1 LNFHRS
7 SDLFLF
13 GRLPKLDKLILLK
26 PSNLNVLGH
35 DEEMKIWLMGA
46 LIAASIFS
54 TISCTSLSTKSDR
67 DPASIAE
74 ACSDQTAS
82 IDPAKLKSQV
92 FFQLQELE
100 RAASKDELPQ
110 IYEEQFNR
118 LQQMVTK
125 SRLYSVGLTE
135 SIDPRLAVVNKAR
148 ALSPSAEWDER
159 FFTLSPADRVNP
171 RDEQIQRKAGDM
183 IRLGRTAEARRLL
196 RALSNKKSA
205 SVELRMSARL
215 DLLKSYRYQG
225 SDDEFLKRLERDKSW
240 YAKTFDHTPGAAK
253 QDSNFQQALIRS
265 HIKKENFDLAFKE
278 LGELKAFLIKEN
290 QSSAG
295 ADWLAGR
302 LYTLLGQL
310 EKARDSY
317 ELALKALPSDDVTK
331 DQVTWRLGWMNYK
344 LKNYARAIE
353 LWAELPT
360 DAGSAQVLARN
371 MYWTARA
378 TTAVQ
383 GDSGKA
389 LFRRLAVTF
398 PGTFYAPLSLKEL
411 GEQIQPLS
419 FTANECE
426 VAGRIVARMKRKYPA
441 EDAQAF
447 AQLYRQRDL
456 PRAKLFLM
464 DLSIS
469 RGLDSSLLLA
479 AAALGD
485 YQPLIIGFSRLTLAE
500 QNEIFSEFPQLLYP
514 NPYPEQIVQAATA
527 NNLDPYFPLSTIRQ
541 ESVFAPRARS
551 FADARGLMQVM
562 PQLGPKYAALTGLQ
576 NYSTEKLFEPST
588 NIPIGTRHLKEGF
601 EQNGESRILT
611 LAAYNA
617 GDEIARVWAKRLSK
631 DPLEFVEEI
640 PFSETNGY
648 VKAILRNEIYNR
660 ALYGGEAFS
669 YPQELLKR

>member
-1 LNFHRS
+1 
-7 SDLFLF
+7 
-13 GRLPKLDKLILLK
+13 
-26 PSNLNVLGH
+26 
-35 DEEMKIWLMGA
+35 MKIWLMWA
-46 LIAASIFS
+46 AVAASIIS

-74 ACSDQTAS
+74 ACSDQTTP
-82 IDPAKLKSQV
+82 IDPAKLQSQV
-92 FFQLQELE
+92 FFQLQERE
-100 RAASKDELPQ
+100 RAASQDQLPQ

-125 SRLYSVGLTE
+125 SGLYSVGLTE
-135 SIDPRLAVVNKAR
+135 SIDPRLAVVKKAR
-148 ALSPSAEWDER
+148 ALAPSSEWDER
-159 FFTLSPADRVNP
+159 FYTLSPADRVNP
-171 RDEQIQRKAGDM
+171 SDEQIQRKAGDM
-183 IRLGRTAEARRLL
+183 IRLGRTAKARRLL
-196 RALSNKKSA
+196 MALSNKKTA

-215 DLLKSYRYQG
+215 DLLKSYRFQG
-225 SDDEFLKRLERDKSW
+225 SDDEFLKQLERNKRW
-240 YAKTFDHTPGAAK
+240 YVKTFDHTPGAAK
-253 QDSNFQQALIRS
+253 QYSNFQQALIRS
-265 HIKKENFDLAFKE
+265 HTKKENFDLALKE
-278 LGELKAFLIKEN
+278 LAELKAFLIKEN
-290 QSSAG
+290 QSPAG
-295 ADWLAGR
+295 ADWMTGR
-302 LYTLLGQL
+302 LYELLGQP
-310 EKARDSY
+310 EKSRDSY
-317 ELALKALPSDDVTK
+317 ELALQALPSDDVNK
-331 DQVTWRLGWMNYK
+331 DQVTWQLGWMNYK
-344 LKNYARAIE
+344 LRNYARAIE
-353 LWAELPT
+353 LWAQLPT
-360 DAGSAQVLARN
+360 ATGPAQVLARN

-378 TTAVQ
+378 TAAAQ
-383 GDSGKA
+383 SDSEKVA
-389 LFRRLAVTF
+389 ATFFRRVAATF

-411 GEQIQPLS
+411 GERIQPLP

-485 YQPLIIGFSRLTLAE
+485 YQPLILGFSRLALAE
-500 QNEIFSEFPQLLYP
+500 QNEIFSQFPQLLYP
-514 NPYPEQIVQAATA
+514 NPYPEQIAQAAAA
-527 NNLDPYFPLSTIRQ
+527 NSLDPYFPLSTIRQ
-541 ESVFAPRARS
+541 ESVFAPRAQS

-601 EQNGESRILT
+601 EQNGESTILT

-631 DPLEFVEEI
+631 DPLEFIEEI